1 MKKIS
6 AILAIVML
14 FTCVFAACG
23 EKKADA
29 PAADAPAV
37 DAAPAYIGT
46 WAITEGGEEYVVY
59 SFNAD
64 GTGYCT
70 TAGMTMDITYV
81 DNKDDTLTITID
93 GTGVLEDMLSMT
105 VEELLDGGLVTQ
117 ADIDACIETV
127 TVSYE
132 AKGDSLFLD
141 GDEFTKKA
149 N

>member
-29 PAADAPAV
+29 PAADA
-37 DAAPAYIGT
+37 APAYIGT
-46 WAITEGGEEYVVY
+46 WAITEGGEEYVY

-93 GTGVLEDMLSMT
+93 GTGMLEDMLGMT